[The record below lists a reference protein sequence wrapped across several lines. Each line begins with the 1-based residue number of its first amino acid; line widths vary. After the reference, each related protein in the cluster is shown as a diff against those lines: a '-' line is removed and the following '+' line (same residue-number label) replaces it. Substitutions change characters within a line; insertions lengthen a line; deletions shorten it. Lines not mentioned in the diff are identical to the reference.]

1 MHSSGDPVHKGQ
13 WLNSVLQYHFIH
25 HWFDKK
31 YTEAILKLLVALI
44 FYLGNPPEKGQ
55 ANVLSVTLAEA
66 YSAVKLI
73 MEKKKLIL

>member
-1 MHSSGDPVHKGQ
+1 MHSSSNPVDKGQ

-25 HWFDKK
+25 HWFDIPKDI
-31 YTEAILKLLVALI
+31 EAFSCLD
-44 FYLGNPPEKGQ
+44 FYLGNTPEKGQ

-73 MEKKKLIL
+73 MEKN